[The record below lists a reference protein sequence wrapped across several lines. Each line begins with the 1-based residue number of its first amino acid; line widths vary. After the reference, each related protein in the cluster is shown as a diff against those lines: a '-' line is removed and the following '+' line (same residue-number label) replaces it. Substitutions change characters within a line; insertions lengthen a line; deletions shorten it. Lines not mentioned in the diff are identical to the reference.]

1 MFQICLQIFFVTF
14 SLAQY
19 YPQQQY
25 YYPQQEQQQQY
36 YYQQPQQQQQQQ
48 TLQWPQQNVVYQ
60 QQTFAQ
66 QQQFQQPQQSSPST
80 TPQQFQ
86 PAPTYKEG
94 LRQQQHHQR
103 LQKPKISKPDEA
115 FDLPQPPSRF
125 LPDGSK
131 FIKPRVN
138 QNSRR
143 GGQILNQRRPSSP
156 TFSQP
161 QRRIDVAHTR
171 APPTHIITASTPR
184 TPPSIKHLPSKSTPA
199 VTRSPSLPASQLSSS
214 RDPNKFFLDCCQR
227 KNVAKSCERRCNFD
241 KLSKRVLTGMF
252 LGTDICPQRHG
263 LDLFSC
269 AAQDGDHRDCC
280 RAKNVGRTG
289 AGDKCLNFCL
299 MTPDSNFQADA
310 SYLPCWAVLTEIKQ
324 CFRESIING
333 HTL

>member
-1 MFQICLQIFFVTF
+1 MMEERRLFHACLQIFFVTL
-14 SLAQY
+14 SLSQQY

-25 YYPQQEQQQQY
+25 FYPQQDHQQY
-36 YYQQPQQQQQQQ
+36 YYQQQQQQQV
-48 TLQWPQQNVVYQ
+48 QWPQQNTIYQ
-60 QQTFAQ
+60 QQAFPQQ
-66 QQQFQQPQQSSPST
+66 QQQFQQPQQSSQPMIF
-80 TPQQFQ
+80 QQFQ
-86 PAPTYKEG
+86 PTPSPQFYKEEP
-94 LRQQQHHQR
+94 QHQPVQR
-103 LQKPKISKPDEA
+103 LQKSKMIKPDEA

-131 FIKPRVN
+131 IIKPRIP

-143 GGQILNQRRPSSP
+143 GGQIASQRRPSP
-156 TFSQP
+156 PFSHP

-171 APPTHIITASTPR
+171 APPTSFTPR
-184 TPPSIKHLPSKSTPA
+184 LPSSLKQFSQKPTVT
-199 VTRSPSLPASQLSSS
+199 VTRSPSPPASQLSSS
-214 RDPNKFFLDCCQR
+214 RNPNKFFLDCCQ
-227 KNVAKSCERRCNFD
+227 KKKVAKACEPRCNFD

-252 LGTDICPQRHG
+252 LGTDVCPQKHG

-310 SYLPCWAVLTEIKQ
+310 SYLPCWAVLDQIKL
-324 CFRESIING
+324 CFKESILNG
-333 HTL
+333 H